1 VAWKEVV
8 GFLIW
13 LPFRHCPG
21 GNVKGYYKVR
31 SGSLFP
37 DYCLKAGLPEYGER
51 MLPKEFALLGCYA
64 A

>member
-1 VAWKEVV
+1 MARKEAF

-13 LPFRHCPG
+13 LPLRHWPG
-21 GNVKGYYKVR
+21 GNMKNFYKIS

-37 DYCLKAGLPEYGER
+37 DCCLKTGLPEYGER
-51 MLPKEFALLGCYA
+51 MLPMVFALLGCYA

>member
-1 VAWKEVV
+1 MKN
-8 GFLIW
+8 F
-13 LPFRHCPG
+13 
-21 GNVKGYYKVR
+21 YKIR

-51 MLPKEFALLGCYA
+51 MLPKVFALLGCYA